1 MRSTH
6 LIFLGPPG
14 CGKGTQAQRLNQ
26 STGLVQLSSGHVLR
40 TEMCEGSTIGR
51 RATEYVEKG
60 ELVPD
65 DVISGIMLSAIDKL
79 PPEVG
84 FILDGF
90 PRTRPQA
97 KSLDAGLASRNIA
110 LNGVVDFEIA
120 DEIVVRRIA
129 GRRVCE
135 NCGATYNV
143 EFLPPRV
150 EGVCD
155 VCGAKE
161 VVQRKDD
168 KPEVV
173 QHRLETYRAQT
184 EPLIDYYRERGVL
197 IAIDATGEADAV
209 EQSVMDAMR
218 QLSAV

>member
-1 MRSTH
+1 MPSTH

-40 TEMCEGSTIGR
+40 TEMCEGSAIGR
-51 RATEYVEKG
+51 RATEFVEKG

-65 DVISGIMLSAIDKL
+65 DVITGIMLTAIDKL

-97 KSLDAGLASRNIA
+97 ESLDAGLASRNMA
-110 LNGVVDFEIA
+110 LSGVIDFEIQ
-120 DEIVVRRIA
+120 DTVVVARIA

-155 VCGAKE
+155 VCGAE
-161 VVQRKDD
+161 SVVQRKDD
-168 KPEVV
+168 KPDVV
-173 QHRLETYRAQT
+173 QNRLATYRSQT

-197 IAIDATGEADAV
+197 VAIDATGEADAV
-209 EQSVMDAMR
+209 EQRVLDAVR
-218 QLSAV
+218 ELSAA